1 MRGALAADAQRAAG
15 AVPTAQPFTRTTRR
29 SVPTPPLRIR
39 IVCEVSG
46 SMVEFAGTV
55 ASAAWILAHA
65 ARHTTVAT
73 TTATVIIGDSRH
85 PTSPRPP
92 RSPRAVRCLAT
103 AGLSTSIRRCR
114 CSPFDAVHPNGS
126 EAATEPLPGVPPF
139 WPTRGVPLWGQLA
152 KFRHLQC
159 R

>member
-39 IVCEVSG
+39 IACDVSG

-65 ARHTTVAT
+65 PRHTTVAT
-73 TTATVIIGDSRH
+73 TTATVIFGEHVQPI
-85 PTSPRPP
+85 
-92 RSPRAVRCLAT
+92 
-103 AGLSTSIRRCR
+103 
-114 CSPFDAVHPNGS
+114 VHPGS
-126 EAATEPLPGVPPF
+126 PPALSGSKTRQCCLICGFMPG
-139 WPTRGVPLWGQLA
+139 
-152 KFRHLQC
+152 
-159 R
+159 